1 MWDFIPVVSVFRNA
15 GERERDRDRARERK
29 RQPWGIKERECWA
42 IEKQKI
48 YINTD
53 V

>member
-1 MWDFIPVVSVFRNA
+1 MWDFIPVVSVFRNS
-15 GERERDRDRARERK
+15 GEKEREKERK
-29 RQPWGIKERECWA
+29 RQPWGIKERECWG